1 MKPVTASAVLT
12 ARPSYTR
19 LALIL
24 GALAAFGPFSIDM
37 YLPALPTIAAEFGVT
52 TATIQQTLSVF
63 FIGLALGQLFYGPI
77 SDRVGRR
84 APLLFGCGLYTVAS
98 IGCALAPSAGGL
110 MALRFLQA
118 LGGAVGMVIGRS
130 VVRDCFEERE
140 AARMFSLLVLVMG
153 IAPITAPLLGGQVL
167 IALGWRAI
175 FLFLAA
181 FGLFCLLMVWWGLG
195 ESLPKERRTREG
207 LGYALRAYAGLL
219 SDRRYMG
226 FALAGGL
233 ASAAMFAY
241 ISGSPF
247 VFIELNEVPPEH
259 FGFFFGANAAG
270 LITASQLNRWL
281 LSRFSAAALLGAALN
296 VTAGAA
302 LLLLGVT
309 LLNVGGFPL
318 LVALLFVVIASTG
331 MVMPNATALALGPY
345 GRKAGSASAV
355 LGATQFAA
363 GALAG
368 ALVGLLA
375 NGAALPMTGVI
386 ALCSVGA
393 WMCLRFLARPIQT
406 TRIAAKAR

>member
-1 MKPVTASAVLT
+1 MKQATASTVLT

-24 GALAAFGPFSIDM
+24 GTLAAFGPFSIDM

-52 TATIQQTLSVF
+52 TAAIQQTLSVF
-63 FIGLALGQLFYGPI
+63 FIGLAIGQLFYGPI

-110 MALRFLQA
+110 MVLRFLQA

-140 AARMFSLLVLVMG
+140 AARMFSLLMLVMG
-153 IAPITAPLLGGQVL
+153 VAPITAPLLGGQVL
-167 IALGWRAI
+167 IVLGWRAI
-175 FLFLAA
+175 FFFLAA
-181 FGLFCLLMVWWGLG
+181 FGLFCLLMVWFGLE
-195 ESLPKERRTREG
+195 ESLPTGRRTREG
-207 LGYALRAYAGLL
+207 LGYALRAYGGLL
-219 SDRRYMG
+219 TDRRYMG

-241 ISGSPF
+241 ISGSAF
-247 VFIELNEVPPEH
+247 VFIELNNVPPDR
-259 FGFFFGANAAG
+259 FGFFFGANAFG
-270 LITASQLNRWL
+270 LIAASQLNRWL
-281 LSRFSAAALLGAALN
+281 LRRFTAAQLLSAALS

-302 LLLLGVT
+302 LLLFVVT
-309 LLNVGGFPL
+309 LLNIGGFPL
-318 LVALLFVVIASTG
+318 FVALLFITIGSTG
-331 MVMPNATALALGPY
+331 MVGPNAMALALAPY

-355 LGATQFAA
+355 LGATQFAV

-375 NGAALPMTGVI
+375 NGTALPMVGVI
-386 ALCSVGA
+386 ALCGAGA
-393 WMCLRFLARPIQT
+393 WMLLHFLTHPART
-406 TRIAAKAR
+406 TRSATGP